1 MSIVK
6 SLKNI
11 INSDDE
17 KKVDMW
23 LKDYN
28 ANSEVLNEILTED
41 ADLSFLKDYQEFNT
55 PSAWDKIESQIQ
67 DETVATKPKG
77 REIAMIFKVAAA
89 GLVLLLSVFAIKPF
103 LSSTSMA
110 AGMETFAYDSRNE
123 LNLPDGSSIIVD
135 KGSSVEYN
143 KLNFTDERHLAFEG
157 RAYFDIAKSSEGN
170 NFLIEN
176 EDFTVEILGTEFE
189 INTLTDTPAVI
200 VTEGKVRVS
209 TADESVIITANES
222 VSIVDGTI
230 VKETVN
236 SNNVKSWITG
246 ELAFENQTMDKVIED
261 LEHHY
266 NVDIETNEVDLSC
279 TWRAT
284 FENDA
289 LDVVLNELKETR
301 GASYDTNGNIITI
314 SNISCQ

>member
-11 INSDDE
+11 INSDEE

-28 ANSEVLNEILTED
+28 ANSEVLNEILTEE
-41 ADLSFLKDYQEFNT
+41 ADLSFLKDYKEFNT

-67 DETVATKPKG
+67 EETPVHQSKG
-77 REIAMIFKVAAA
+77 REISMILKIAAVGA
-89 GLVLLLSVFAIKPF
+89 VLLLSIFAIKPF
-103 LSSTSMA
+103 LNGSTLS
-110 AGMETFAYDSRNE
+110 GMESFAYDSRNE

-135 KGSSVEYN
+135 KGSSLEYD
-143 KLNFTDERHLAFEG
+143 KLNFSDERHLAFEG

-176 EDFTVEILGTEFE
+176 KDFTVEILGTEFE
-189 INTLTDTPAVI
+189 INTLTNTPEVI
-200 VTEGKVRVS
+200 VSEGKVRVS

-222 VSIVDGTI
+222 VSIVNGTI
-230 VKETVN
+230 VKEAVE
-236 SNNVKSWITG
+236 SSNVKSWITG

-261 LEHHY
+261 LEHHF
-266 NVDIETNEVDLSC
+266 NVDIETNSVDFSC

-284 FENDA
+284 YENDA
-289 LDVVLNELKETR
+289 LDVILNELKETR
-301 GASYDTNGNIITI
+301 GASYDIDGNKVSI